1 MKLSELNSDCQA
13 RLRAKL
19 SASSKINGFKN
30 GKDHPNWNG
39 GIKRNKDGYISVL
52 VDGKYVKRARL
63 VIAEDIGRC
72 LKSNEITHHIN
83 GIRDDDRIGNLRLLK
98 NHSEHA
104 TLHHRLRK
112 LSK

>member
-1 MKLSELNSDCQA
+1 MKLSELNPDCQA

-19 SASSKINGFKN
+19 SANSKINGFKS

-39 GIKRNKDGYISVL
+39 GIKRNKDGYVSVL
-52 VDGKYVKRARL
+52 VDGKYIKRARL

-72 LKSNEITHHIN
+72 LKSYEITHHMN
-83 GIRDDDRIGNLRLLK
+83 GIRDDDRIENLMLFQG
-98 NHSEHA
+98 HSEHA
-104 TLHHRLRK
+104 TLHHKLRK